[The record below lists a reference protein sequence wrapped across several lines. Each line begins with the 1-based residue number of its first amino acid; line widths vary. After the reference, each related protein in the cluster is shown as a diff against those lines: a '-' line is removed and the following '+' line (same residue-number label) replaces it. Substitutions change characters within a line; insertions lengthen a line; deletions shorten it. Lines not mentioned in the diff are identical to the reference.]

1 VRPVP
6 DYPGYKTARP
16 PLAARWLSAA
26 ALLVLLGGGISAL
39 LPSAQGRTSPIAVGI
54 LLSLVLAGTGWLI
67 RLLYYRVSVHNT
79 AFYHQQ
85 VAYEQQRWW
94 AQHRQTF
101 ALKEVV
107 LLGPAGGRSSDWLRL
122 LKREHRQ
129 PEEKKEGAGR
139 ALRLP
144 QISATNAA
152 GREKRL
158 AELLVIEW
166 QKQRSD
172 KTFTSPLCCY
182 WQGTDAGWQAFSAQM
197 AAIFPAC
204 SLPPRP
210 EPWQGETSLAA
221 IASGLAA
228 AKTDDVMLIAGCR
241 SVVASP
247 GTPLPAGE
255 AAVLWLAGQDGPVQL
270 ARGEVFS
277 AEAGDAL
284 PAVCARALVQSELS
298 APPEA
303 CPIFALPELDGL
315 AHSGWDVSRHQ
326 QDANWGDIGDMAALT
341 LISLAAICAAHQ
353 QQPCGWIARD
363 PMNTLA
369 LGIVKPDGQ
378 RQ

>member
-1 VRPVP
+1 MRPLP

-16 PLAARWLSAA
+16 PIAARWLSAA

-39 LPSAQGRTSPIAVGI
+39 LPTAQGRTSPIAVVI
-54 LLSLVLAGTGWLI
+54 LLSLILAGTGWLI
-67 RLLYYRVSVHNT
+67 RLLYYRVSMHNA

-107 LLGPAGGRSSDWLRL
+107 LLGPAGGRSTDWLRL

-129 PEEKKEGAGR
+129 PEEKKEGGGR

-144 QISATNAA
+144 QISATDAA

-158 AELLVIEW
+158 AELLVTEW

-172 KTFTSPLCCY
+172 KTFTSPLRCY
-182 WQGTDAGWQAFSAQM
+182 WQGTDAGWQAFSAQI

-204 SLPPRP
+204 SLPSRP

-221 IASGLAA
+221 IASGLAV

-247 GTPLPAGE
+247 GTLLPAGE
-255 AAVLWLAGQDGPVQL
+255 AAALWLVGQDGPVKL

-284 PAVCARALVQSELS
+284 PAVCARALVQNELNT
-298 APPEA
+298 PPEA
-303 CPIFALPELDGL
+303 CPMFTQPDLDGL

-326 QDANWGDIGDMAALT
+326 QDANWGDIGDMAALAV
-341 LISLAAICAAHQ
+341 ISLAAIYAAHQ